1 MTRSPAHEPDAVDL
15 IDPGPLP
22 GRYIRTINGPIDLDH
37 PPMTT
42 GTAADRI
49 DLRRPGRK
57 PAPQSN
63 RPISPRLKSARPRL
77 VWVVGGLIF
86 AISFVAALRLT
97 EPARAPTPAMMTLA
111 GATIPDLRR
120 LMAAV
125 KTAGLRGTPDVKGA
139 IDEITR
145 LDIDHVTLKGWA
157 ADISGNGT
165 PLAVMVFVDGRN
177 TLTMDATGGR
187 PEIAN
192 ELGLSGAAS
201 ANISFQANL
210 VCSRGQRLIVVAVA
224 PRDVY
229 GHFGARLCP

>member
-1 MTRSPAHEPDAVDL
+1 MTRSPALDPDAVDL
-15 IDPGPLP
+15 CDHEPLP
-22 GRYIRTINGPIDLDH
+22 GRYIRTINGPIDLDD
-37 PPMTT
+37 PLMTR
-42 GTAADRI
+42 GTVADRI
-49 DLRRPGRK
+49 NLRRPGSK
-57 PAPQSN
+57 PAPQPH
-63 RPISPRLKSARPRL
+63 RPISPERKSVRPRL
-77 VWVVGGLIF
+77 IWVVGGLIF
-86 AISFVAALRLT
+86 AISFVAALRLS
-97 EPARAPTPAMMTLA
+97 EPARTPTPAMMTLA

-157 ADISGNGT
+157 ADISGSA

-177 TLTMDATGGR
+177 TLTMDTAGGR
-187 PEIAN
+187 PEVAS
-192 ELGLSGAAS
+192 ELGLSGVAS
-201 ANISFQANL
+201 ANISFEANL
-210 VCSRGQRLIVVAVA
+210 VCSRGQKLIVVAVA

>member
-1 MTRSPAHEPDAVDL
+1 MTRSPALDPDAVDL
-15 IDPGPLP
+15 CDREPSP
-22 GRYIRTINGPIDLDH
+22 GRHVRTINGPIDLDE
-37 PPMTT
+37 PLMTR
-42 GTAADRI
+42 GTVADRSN
-49 DLRRPGRK
+49 LRRPGNT
-57 PAPQSN
+57 PALQRR
-63 RPISPRLKSARPRL
+63 RPISARRKSVRPGL
-77 VWVVGGLIF
+77 IWFVGGLIF
-86 AISFVAALRLT
+86 AISFAAALRLS
-97 EPARAPTPAMMTLA
+97 EPARTPTRAMTTLA

-125 KTAGLRGTPDVKGA
+125 KAAGLRGTPDVKGA

-157 ADISGNGT
+157 ADISGGA

-177 TLTMDATGGR
+177 TLTVDAAGGR

-192 ELGLSGAAS
+192 ELGLSDAAS

-210 VCSRGQRLIVVAVA
+210 VCGQGQKLIIVAVA